1 MVIRRRSG
9 RTVELST
16 VWVGANAKP
25 RKARRKGSSSAQKLD
40 DNEKDAVKRLARLFN
55 CNCAYGDLL
64 LTPKYDGEGYAR
76 LEKWA
81 RENLRDGESW
91 EDAVVRA
98 AEREGSLY
106 LDRVRRELKKQGVE
120 CWYILLTSDMDGETG
135 ELVRPHHHLVIP
147 RVSFEAA
154 AKLWTLGTVDYQ
166 ILKDQEDYTALAV
179 YLCKQVRRRPD
190 AKKWTC
196 SRNLKRPAVST
207 RWAKAGEE
215 LRPERGTVLVDRNQW
230 EPGKPQY
237 IRFVEKPLPS
247 ERQEA
252 ERRKRREFP
261 ETTTRAVQ
269 TTRANPNRARKKDL
283 RGGGD
288 HPEV

>member
-16 VWVGANAKP
+16 VWVGKNAKP
-25 RKARRKGSSSAQKLD
+25 RRPRTKGSSSAQKMD
-40 DNEKDAVKRLARLFN
+40 ENEKDAVKRLARLLN

-64 LTPKYDGEGYAR
+64 LTPKYDEEGYVR
-76 LEKWA
+76 LGEWA
-81 RENLRDGESW
+81 RENLREGESW
-91 EDAVVRA
+91 EDAMVRA
-98 AEREGSLY
+98 AEREGRLY
-106 LDRVRRELKKQGVE
+106 LERVKRELKKRGVE
-120 CWYILLTSDMDGETG
+120 CWYILITSDMDGETG
-135 ELVRPHHHLVIP
+135 ERVRVHHHLVIP

-154 AKLWTLGTVDYQ
+154 ARLWKLGTVDYQ
-166 ILKDQEDYTALAV
+166 VLKDQEDYTALAV
-179 YLCKQVRRRPD
+179 YLCRQVRRRPD
-190 AKKWTC
+190 AKKWTS
-196 SRNLKRPAVST
+196 SRNLKRPVVST

-252 ERRKRREFP
+252 ERRENFR
-261 ETTTRAVQ
+261 TRQ
-269 TTRANPNRARKKDL
+269 RAHAARGNQMENPT
-283 RGGGD
+283 GGGD
-288 HPEV
+288 GP